1 MKKLLIILLFT
12 LFPVVTFAQ
21 LGGEDEVYLGDDLIN
36 PTFNGGSLNKF
47 YDFVNKNF
55 DFSKVKTK
63 GRMIAAFTINE
74 SGEVKNIKVIQ
85 FLDIESATEIIRVL
99 KLSPRWNSAK
109 RGAKNISVE
118 IKLPLDFK

>member
-55 DFSKVKTK
+55 DF
-63 GRMIAAFTINE
+63 
-74 SGEVKNIKVIQ
+74 
-85 FLDIESATEIIRVL
+85 L
-99 KLSPRWNSAK
+99 K
-109 RGAKNISVE
+109 
-118 IKLPLDFK
+118 

>member
-1 MKKLLIILLFT
+1 MKKAIIILLFT

-21 LGGEDEVYLGDDLIN
+21 LGGEDEVYLGDDLIH
-36 PTFNGGSLNKF
+36 PTFNGGGLSKF
-47 YDFVNKNF
+47 YEFVNKNF
-55 DFSKVKTK
+55 DFSKVKSK

-74 SGEVKNIKVIQ
+74 IGEVKNIKVIQ

-99 KLSPRWNSAK
+99 KLSPKWNSAK
-109 RGAKNISVE
+109 RGSKNISVE